1 MPDDAEDKT
10 SSHDEE
16 DVGRIQAIADYSR
29 ERVRVAS
36 VDISARVRDFDAK
49 KAVDAVLEAP
59 KRLKREWQKTGAT
72 GVITRFPDCNSCLV
86 FDDHIVFCHNV
97 RIP

>member
-59 KRLKREWQKTGAT
+59 KRLKREWQKPEQL
-72 GVITRFPDCNSCLV
+72 VLSHVSHCNSCLV